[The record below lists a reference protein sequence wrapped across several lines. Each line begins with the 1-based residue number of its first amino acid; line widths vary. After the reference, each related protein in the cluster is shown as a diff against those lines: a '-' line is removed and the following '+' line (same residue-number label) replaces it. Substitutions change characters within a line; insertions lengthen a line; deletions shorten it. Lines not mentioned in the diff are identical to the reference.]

1 MNTLGRGTVDSLI
14 APRRDGPGVEGPIT
28 AGPAGLCVLFKL
40 WERYRGSVPRQQLR
54 SGVLFF
60 AGAAAGPV
68 TAVILGVQTG
78 SVGSHDH
85 SQECSNL

>member
-1 MNTLGRGTVDSLI
+1 MNTLRRGTVDSLI

-28 AGPAGLCVLFKL
+28 AGPAELWVTFKL
-40 WERYRGSVPRQQLR
+40 LERYRGRAPRQQLR

-60 AGAAAGPV
+60 AGTAAGPV

-78 SVGSHDH
+78 GVGSHDH